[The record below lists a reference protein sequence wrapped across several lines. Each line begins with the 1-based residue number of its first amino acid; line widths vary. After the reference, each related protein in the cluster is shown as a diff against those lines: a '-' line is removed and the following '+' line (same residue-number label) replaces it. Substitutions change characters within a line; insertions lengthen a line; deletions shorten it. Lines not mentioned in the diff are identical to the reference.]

1 MNFLLRFY
9 LNSKSKYHNSCA
21 ISEIFLQSTLILTA
35 FTLNIFSKCVF
46 CFFILNN
53 NKHLFLSLFT
63 DQVRQFIH
71 NKHLIFI
78 NLNGIYPAD
87 EYIIW

>member
-63 DQVRQFIH
+63 DQVS
-71 NKHLIFI
+71 NSNLI
-78 NLNGIYPAD
+78 IYVLLKNRIVLKQSD
-87 EYIIW
+87 LL

>member
-21 ISEIFLQSTLILTA
+21 ISEIFLQSTLILTE

-63 DQVRQFIH
+63 DQVS
-71 NKHLIFI
+71 NSNLI
-78 NLNGIYPAD
+78 IYVLLKNRIVLKQSD
-87 EYIIW
+87 LL